1 MTKDV
6 FCIMTGEHILHVVK
20 KERVE
25 KSLSAWKGSY
35 KDARDVPAEEAIDT
49 SNPVIEQVKE
59 LFRKMDCPYTPCV
72 KDGGI
77 CVSIVCG
84 DWRHDHKNADYI
96 METAFGY
103 KASGETVT
111 QRWDEETYSSVH
123 MYAAPASC

>member
-35 KDARDVPAEEAIDT
+35 KDARAVPAEETVDT

-59 LFRKMDCPYTPCV
+59 LLKGTGFAAR
-72 KDGGI
+72 
-77 CVSIVCG
+77 
-84 DWRHDHKNADYI
+84 
-96 METAFGY
+96 
-103 KASGETVT
+103 T
-111 QRWDEETYSSVH
+111 QAYCWWWAKQE
-123 MYAAPASC
+123 